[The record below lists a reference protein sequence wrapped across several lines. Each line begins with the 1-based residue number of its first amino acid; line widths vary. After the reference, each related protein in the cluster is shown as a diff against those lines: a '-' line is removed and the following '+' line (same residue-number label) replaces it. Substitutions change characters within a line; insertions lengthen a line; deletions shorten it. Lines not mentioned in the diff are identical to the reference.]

1 MNTLISPYSLR
12 HDSRCL
18 PFPAG
23 SATAARKLRQRV
35 TLWAILAALPGLAL
49 AAALNDTAVGT
60 GTVLANALN
69 PGPEQSRPQDPNWP
83 TAKHTPSGQMYM
95 LPFALPDVR
104 KAASGWEYS
113 GQIEFGY
120 LGGDADEENAR
131 FRMYQDIDEGAYLNN
146 FSLNLRKPQGGY
158 TLDVAGGGAGRHDQ
172 YYGVQFSRVNEWKV
186 KLFFSET
193 PHVFTHQYKS
203 LWSGIGTG
211 NLQLVPGLTPGGTAS
226 TAADNAAVLATALQD
241 QRDLSLTRKKAGVR
255 FDVDF
260 ARAWKA
266 YASYSLEKR
275 KGARPLGSV
284 WGNTGGTAPLEI
296 VEPIDYDTHDILAG
310 VQYVSGLNAFNIRA
324 LASLFRNKIDT
335 LTFQE
340 PYRIA
345 PAQGVTT
352 VPATGAFTQ
361 GRFDLTPS
369 NEAFNARAEYTRS
382 LPEFYKSYFTV
393 VASAG
398 TWRQDDNL
406 IPYVVTPN
414 VSLANV
420 TTQAGGNWDS
430 VTALSRRSANAVIDT
445 RLADVTFSTNP
456 TAALNVKVKGRYYET
471 DNNTDP
477 FLAVNPNAIY
487 VDADAGTA
495 GNQSRGLTLDG
506 VTGVWGRPLNDG
518 SGQSILLGTN
528 STPAGNVAIRSLSYS
543 SKLYRFGPAAEYR
556 LTKALTL
563 NGSLEREIT
572 RRTHRDRDR
581 TTEDKVKGGLVLRG
595 VGDVTARLAY
605 EFNQRRGDEYRPSI
619 YGEAFSPMI
628 VGMPSA
634 AGSNVTTWIRSN
646 SGFRNYDLADRD
658 QYIVNARLDA
668 TLRPN
673 LDAGVSLQSRDSS
686 FPNSPFG
693 QKRSD
698 QDSANL
704 DLNYQPSPR
713 QTVYGFYSYQIGRA
727 RQRSLASVNAN
738 VVIGQP
744 SNFGVITPDNAVT
757 IGSAPG
763 GPLYPLLNTWAA
775 DSTDRNHVFGVG
787 LKQDFVKAILS
798 IDYSYSTGRT
808 RIAYEY
814 NVGGALNAANAVF
827 AGNRMPDL
835 ATDTS
840 YLDASLR
847 VPLTPR
853 LAARLVYRHQKE
865 VIRDWH
871 YRNLDSTPVALGGQG
886 AGALPTAVNLDGG
899 PEDYKVDWFGI
910 LFQLKL

>member
-1 MNTLISPYSLR
+1 MKGRERGRTGRAASIASIRFGAALFCALA
-12 HDSRCL
+12 L
-18 PFPAG
+18 MAG
-23 SATAARKLRQRV
+23 SPRSS
-35 TLWAILAALPGLAL
+35 
-49 AAALNDTAVGT
+49 AAALNDTATGV
-60 GTVLANALN
+60 GTVLGNALN
-69 PGPEQSRPQDPNWP
+69 PGPERSRAQDPDWA
-83 TAKHTPSGQMYM
+83 TAKHTPTGQLFT
-95 LPFALPDVR
+95 LPPAVPEIR
-104 KAASGWEYS
+104 KSASGWEYS

-131 FRMYQDIDEGAYLNN
+131 FRMYQDIDESAYLNN
-146 FSLNLRKPQGGY
+146 FSLSLRKPEGGY
-158 TLDVAGGGAGRHDQ
+158 TLDVTGGGAGRHDQ
-172 YYGVQFSRVNEWKV
+172 YYGVQYGRANAWKV

-211 NLQLVPGLTPGGTAS
+211 NLQLLPGLTPGGTAS
-226 TAADNAAVLATALQD
+226 TAADNAAVTATAFQNE
-241 QRDLSLTRKKAGVR
+241 QSLSLTRKKGGVR
-255 FDVDF
+255 FDLDF
-260 ARAWKA
+260 SNAWKA

-284 WGNTGGTAPLEI
+284 WGNNPGTAPLEI
-296 VEPIDYDTHDILAG
+296 PEPIDYDTHDILAG
-310 VQYVSGLNAFNIRA
+310 LQYVSGLNALNIRA
-324 LASLFRNKIDT
+324 SASFFTNRINT

-352 VPATGAFTQ
+352 VPAAGAYTQ

-369 NEAFNARAEYTRS
+369 NEAYNARAEYTRS
-382 LPEFYKSYFTV
+382 LPDFHRSYFTI
-393 VASAG
+393 VASGG

-406 IPYVVTPN
+406 IPYVITPN

-420 TTQAGGNWDS
+420 TTQAGGSWDS

-445 RLADVTFSTNP
+445 RLLDMTFSANP
-456 TAALNVKVKGRYYET
+456 TSALNVKAKGRYYET

-477 FLAVNPNAIY
+477 FLAVNPNAVY
-487 VDADAGTA
+487 TDADAGTA
-495 GNQSRGLTLDG
+495 GNQTRGLTLDG
-506 VTGVWGRPLNDG
+506 ITGVWGRPLNDG
-518 SGQSILLGTN
+518 SGQSVLLGTN
-528 STPAGNVAIRSLSYS
+528 ATPAGNVQIRSLSYS
-543 SKLYRFGPAAEYR
+543 SKMYRFGPTAEYR
-556 LTKALTL
+556 MNKNLTF
-563 NGSLEREIT
+563 NGALEREIT

-581 TTEDKVKGGLVLRG
+581 TTEDKAKGGLVLRG
-595 VGDVTARLAY
+595 VGDVSARLSY
-605 EFNQRRGDEYRPSI
+605 EFAQRRGDDYMPSI
-619 YGEAFSPMI
+619 YGEAFSPVI

-634 AGSNVTTWIRSN
+634 AGSNVTTWIRAN

-658 QYIVNARLDA
+658 QQILNARVDA
-668 TLRPN
+668 SLRPN
-673 LDAGVSLQSRDSS
+673 LDAGVSLQSRNAT

-704 DLNYQPSPR
+704 DLSYQPSPR
-713 QTVYGFYSYQIGRA
+713 QTLYGFYSYQVGHA
-727 RQRSLASVNAN
+727 RQRALASANAN
-738 VVIGQP
+738 VIIGQ
-744 SNFGVITPDNAVT
+744 SSELGVITANNAVA

-787 LKQDFVKAILS
+787 FKQDFGPATLS
-798 IDYSYSTGRT
+798 VDYSYSTGRT
-808 RIAYEY
+808 RIEYEY

-840 YLDASLR
+840 YIDASLR
-847 VPLTPR
+847 IPLTQR
-853 LAARLVYRHQKE
+853 VAARLVYRYQKE
-865 VIRDWH
+865 TIRDWH

-886 AGALPTAVNLDGG
+886 AGALPTAVVLDGG
-899 PEDYKVDWFGI
+899 PDNYKVNWFGV